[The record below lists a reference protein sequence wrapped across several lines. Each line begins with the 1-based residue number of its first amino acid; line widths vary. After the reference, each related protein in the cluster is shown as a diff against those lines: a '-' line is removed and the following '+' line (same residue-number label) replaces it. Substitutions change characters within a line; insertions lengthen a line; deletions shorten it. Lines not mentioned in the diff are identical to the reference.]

1 MEFDGV
7 AWVFA
12 ASTKV
17 EKGLAENFVCWRN
30 IECIGRVVSPDWLM
44 LFAQE
49 RVGKAELEIRH
60 PGYQDR

>member
-17 EKGLAENFVCWRN
+17 EKGLAEDFVCWRN
-30 IECIGRVVSPDWLM
+30 IECLGRVVVARLAHAFCSR
-44 LFAQE
+44 E
-49 RVGKAELEIRH
+49 SG
-60 PGYQDR
+60 